1 MNISVLGCGRWG
13 AFLAWYL
20 GRMEQHNVLLYGRER
35 SWRMA
40 QLRETRKNDLL
51 DLPARVTLTRD
62 IHKAVDNSE
71 ILLISIGVQSFRGF
85 LRELSCCN
93 LSGKKL
99 VLCMKGLEAE
109 TGLRLTEIVRQELG
123 AIPCAVWVGP
133 GHVQDFLRGI
143 PNCMVIDSAD
153 AALQDE
159 LIRAFS
165 SELIRFYYGGDLT
178 GNEVGAAA
186 KNVIGIAAGLL
197 DGCELTSLKGA
208 LMARGTREIS
218 RLIEAM
224 GGDPRSAYGLAHLG
238 DYEATVFSPHSHNRA
253 FGEALARGESYTQLA
268 EGAATAQA
276 LCRLSDRLNVE
287 LPICRAVCA
296 VIYDHADPRQ
306 AIFTLFDRALK
317 REI

>member
-1 MNISVLGCGRWG
+1 
-13 AFLAWYL
+13 
-20 GRMEQHNVLLYGRER
+20 MEQHNVLLYGRER

-51 DLPARVTLTRD
+51 DLPARVTLTSD

-178 GNEVGAAA
+178 GNEVDAAA

-197 DGCELTSLKGA
+197 ADLAQGRADG
-208 LMARGTREIS
+208 ARH
-218 RLIEAM
+218 A
-224 GGDPRSAYGLAHLG
+224 GDQPPDRGHGRRSAQRLRFGASGRLRGDGVLA
-238 DYEATVFSPHSHNRA
+238 P
-253 FGEALARGESYTQLA
+253 QP
-268 EGAATAQA
+268 QP
-276 LCRLSDRLNVE
+276 RLW
-287 LPICRAVCA
+287 
-296 VIYDHADPRQ
+296 
-306 AIFTLFDRALK
+306 
-317 REI
+317 

>member
-13 AFLAWYL
+13 AFLAWDL
-20 GRMEQHNVLLYGRER
+20 GRMAQHNVLLYGRER

-51 DLPARVTLTRD
+51 DLPARVTLTSN

-143 PNCMVIDSAD
+143 PNCIMTPHLAGLANNGKLKIGAHVAD
-153 AALQDE
+153 E
-159 LIRAFS
+159 IG
-165 SELIRFYYGGDLT
+165 RFLT
-178 GNEVGAAA
+178 GGTLVSEITQAMLAT
-186 KNVIGIAAGLL
+186 IA
-197 DGCELTSLKGA
+197 
-208 LMARGTREIS
+208 
-218 RLIEAM
+218 
-224 GGDPRSAYGLAHLG
+224 
-238 DYEATVFSPHSHNRA
+238 
-253 FGEALARGESYTQLA
+253 
-268 EGAATAQA
+268 
-276 LCRLSDRLNVE
+276 
-287 LPICRAVCA
+287 
-296 VIYDHADPRQ
+296 
-306 AIFTLFDRALK
+306 
-317 REI
+317 

>member
-51 DLPARVTLTRD
+51 DLPARVTLTSD

-85 LRELSCCN
+85 LRELPCCN

-224 GGDPRSAYGLAHLG
+224 GGDPRSA
-238 DYEATVFSPHSHNRA
+238 
-253 FGEALARGESYTQLA
+253 
-268 EGAATAQA
+268 
-276 LCRLSDRLNVE
+276 
-287 LPICRAVCA
+287 
-296 VIYDHADPRQ
+296 
-306 AIFTLFDRALK
+306 
-317 REI
+317 

>member
-1 MNISVLGCGRWG
+1 MSMNISVLGCGRWG

-51 DLPARVTLTRD
+51 DLPARVTLTSD

-93 LSGKKL
+93 LSRKKL

-143 PNCMVIDSAD
+143 PNCIMTPHLAGLANNGKLKIGAHVAD
-153 AALQDE
+153 E
-159 LIRAFS
+159 IG
-165 SELIRFYYGGDLT
+165 RFLT
-178 GNEVGAAA
+178 GGELVSEITQAMLAT
-186 KNVIGIAAGLL
+186 IA
-197 DGCELTSLKGA
+197 
-208 LMARGTREIS
+208 
-218 RLIEAM
+218 
-224 GGDPRSAYGLAHLG
+224 
-238 DYEATVFSPHSHNRA
+238 
-253 FGEALARGESYTQLA
+253 
-268 EGAATAQA
+268 
-276 LCRLSDRLNVE
+276 
-287 LPICRAVCA
+287 
-296 VIYDHADPRQ
+296 
-306 AIFTLFDRALK
+306 
-317 REI
+317 

>member
-20 GRMEQHNVLLYGRER
+20 GRTEQHNVLLYGRER

-51 DLPARVTLTRD
+51 DTSCARATLTSD

-85 LRELSCCN
+85 LTELSCCN

-143 PNCMVIDSAD
+143 PNCMVIDS
-153 AALQDE
+153 
-159 LIRAFS
+159 R
-165 SELIRFYYGGDLT
+165 RC
-178 GNEVGAAA
+178 GASGR
-186 KNVIGIAAGLL
+186 I
-197 DGCELTSLKGA
+197 
-208 LMARGTREIS
+208 
-218 RLIEAM
+218 
-224 GGDPRSAYGLAHLG
+224 DPRLLFRIDPLLLRRRPDRQRGRRGSQERDWHRGGPAGRM
-238 DYEATVFSPHSHNRA
+238 RA
-253 FGEALARGESYTQLA
+253 RPRSRAR
-268 EGAATAQA
+268 
-276 LCRLSDRLNVE
+276 
-287 LPICRAVCA
+287 
-296 VIYDHADPRQ
+296 
-306 AIFTLFDRALK
+306 
-317 REI
+317 

>member
-1 MNISVLGCGRWG
+1 MSMNISVLGCGRWG

-51 DLPARVTLTRD
+51 DLPARVTLTSD

-153 AALQDE
+153 AALQGE
-159 LIRAFS
+159 LIRA
-165 SELIRFYYGGDLT
+165 
-178 GNEVGAAA
+178 
-186 KNVIGIAAGLL
+186 
-197 DGCELTSLKGA
+197 
-208 LMARGTREIS
+208 
-218 RLIEAM
+218 
-224 GGDPRSAYGLAHLG
+224 
-238 DYEATVFSPHSHNRA
+238 
-253 FGEALARGESYTQLA
+253 
-268 EGAATAQA
+268 
-276 LCRLSDRLNVE
+276 
-287 LPICRAVCA
+287 
-296 VIYDHADPRQ
+296 
-306 AIFTLFDRALK
+306 
-317 REI
+317 

>member
-51 DLPARVTLTRD
+51 DLPARVTLTSD

-109 TGLRLTEIVRQELG
+109 TGLRL
-123 AIPCAVWVGP
+123 P
-133 GHVQDFLRGI
+133 LRYNYDK
-143 PNCMVIDSAD
+143 PENP
-153 AALQDE
+153 
-159 LIRAFS
+159 R
-165 SELIRFYYGGDLT
+165 
-178 GNEVGAAA
+178 
-186 KNVIGIAAGLL
+186 
-197 DGCELTSLKGA
+197 
-208 LMARGTREIS
+208 IS
-218 RLIEAM
+218 R
-224 GGDPRSAYGLAHLG
+224 
-238 DYEATVFSPHSHNRA
+238 VFSYLTRFFILFQTEKSSR
-253 FGEALARGESYTQLA
+253 E
-268 EGAATAQA
+268 
-276 LCRLSDRLNVE
+276 V
-287 LPICRAVCA
+287 
-296 VIYDHADPRQ
+296 VIS
-306 AIFTLFDRALK
+306 
-317 REI
+317 

>member
-51 DLPARVTLTRD
+51 DLPARVTLTSD

-143 PNCMVIDSAD
+143 PNCIMTPHLAGLANNGKLKIGAHVAD
-153 AALQDE
+153 E
-159 LIRAFS
+159 IG
-165 SELIRFYYGGDLT
+165 RFLT
-178 GNEVGAAA
+178 G
-186 KNVIGIAAGLL
+186 
-197 DGCELTSLKGA
+197 GA
-208 LMARGTREIS
+208 LVSEITQ
-218 RLIEAM
+218 AM
-224 GGDPRSAYGLAHLG
+224 LATI
-238 DYEATVFSPHSHNRA
+238 A
-253 FGEALARGESYTQLA
+253 
-268 EGAATAQA
+268 
-276 LCRLSDRLNVE
+276 
-287 LPICRAVCA
+287 
-296 VIYDHADPRQ
+296 
-306 AIFTLFDRALK
+306 
-317 REI
+317 